1 MSKDSK
7 ECITRLFFIIH
18 MFYHPFVNFCVEQ
31 GVPLQTVLLLLMLPL
46 VATLVAFFRQVIG
59 IKAFGIYTPS
69 IITFALIAFDPN
81 GVKYGIAI
89 FLSVILVG
97 MVTRFMLKSFRLLYL
112 PRVAITLSIISLS
125 ILIVLVIGG
134 TYQRTGLAAVSIFP
148 LLIMITLA
156 EKFIATQIEKGS
168 KTAFILAAETLV
180 ISVVGYFLITWEALT
195 NLILT
200 YPWLVLFTFVINFSL
215 GKWTGLRITEY
226 IRFRKIARYL

>member
-1 MSKDSK
+1 MV
-7 ECITRLFFIIH
+7 
-18 MFYHPFVNFCVEQ
+18 YHSLVQFCVEQ

-46 VATLVAFFRQVIG
+46 VATLVAFFRQVVG

-89 FLSVILVG
+89 FISVILVG
-97 MVTRFMLKSFRLLYL
+97 MVTRFMLKRFRLLYL
-112 PRVAITLSIISLS
+112 PRVAITLSIISLA

-134 TYQRTGLAAVSIFP
+134 MYQRTGLAAVSIFP

-168 KTAFILAAETLV
+168 KTAFILATETLV
-180 ISVVGYFLITWEALT
+180 ISVIGYFLITWEALT
-195 NLILT
+195 NLILVH
-200 YPWLVLFTFVINFSL
+200 PWIVLFTFVINFSL

-226 IRFRKIARYL
+226 LRFRKISRYL

>member
-1 MSKDSK
+1 MHYHPL
-7 ECITRLFFIIH
+7 IAFFI
-18 MFYHPFVNFCVEQ
+18 EQ
-31 GVPLQTVLLLLMLPL
+31 GVPEQTVLLLLMLPL

-69 IITFALIAFDPN
+69 IITFALLAFDPN
-81 GVKYGIAI
+81 GIKYGIAI
-89 FLSVILVG
+89 FVSVILVG
-97 MVTRFMLKSFRLLYL
+97 MVTRLALKRFRLLYL
-112 PRVAITLSIISLS
+112 PRVAITLSIVSLA
-125 ILIVLVIGG
+125 ILIILVIGG
-134 TYQRTGLAAVSIFP
+134 IYKRTGLASVSIFP

-168 KTAFILAAETLV
+168 RTAFILAVETLV
-180 ISVVGYFLITWEALT
+180 ISVIGYFLVSWDTLT

-226 IRFRKIARYL
+226 LRFRKIARYL